1 MIINL
6 PSQNSLSGFYIV
18 YEGSTNLE
26 TSGFYGTSHLAEHT
40 TCKHFFHLIEDFD
53 RDGIDWNASTS
64 SNEIL
69 FYFTGLESKLDKY
82 RNKIIESLTTFS
94 LTKEQFE
101 NEKNIV
107 ISEYEDSFNS
117 QDEAHALNLYRKLF
131 NDYSPIGL
139 KSDLENLTY
148 LKLIQFWEKQYMN
161 PTKII
166 NVSKT
171 KKLKNLNIEFSDRKI
186 EKKIQ
191 FGDHKVPFELGNS
204 FKDKTSLIMLSPV
217 VEEKNAEIHFLN
229 AMLSLGL
236 KSPLYQEVREN
247 QGLVYFI
254 HCYQS
259 RHNLQGITN
268 ISTQTN
274 NKNVNKVID
283 AVEKVL
289 KGKDKFLTKERFNL
303 VKDYYMTR
311 REKEEILRYKNVGQ
325 HLVPK
330 GWSVYDILD
339 TIKLKDL
346 KDIYD
351 EYYDFSKF
359 YISNDKKEFQK

>member
-6 PSQNSLSGFYIV
+6 KSQNDLSGLYII

-26 TSGFYGTSHLAEHT
+26 TPGFYGTSHLLEHLC
-40 TCKHFFHLIEDFD
+40 CKTFFHLLEDFD
-53 RDGIDWNASTS
+53 RDSIDWNAYTST
-64 SNEIL
+64 NEIV
-69 FYFTGLESKLDKY
+69 FHFTGLESKLYKY
-82 RNKIIESLTTFS
+82 RNNILKALSSFDI
-94 LTKEQFE
+94 TKEQFNME
-101 NEKNIV
+101 RQIV
-107 ISEYEDSFNS
+107 ISELEDSFNS
-117 QDEAHALNLYRKLF
+117 QGEAHALNLYRKLF

-171 KKLKNLNIEFSDRKI
+171 KKLKNLDIEFSDRKI
-186 EKKIQ
+186 EKKIE

-204 FKDKTSLIMLSPV
+204 FKDKTSIIMLSPV
-217 VEEKNAEIHFLN
+217 VDKNNAEIHFLN

>member
-1 MIINL
+1 
-6 PSQNSLSGFYIV
+6 
-18 YEGSTNLE
+18 
-26 TSGFYGTSHLAEHT
+26 
-40 TCKHFFHLIEDFD
+40 
-53 RDGIDWNASTS
+53 
-64 SNEIL
+64 
-69 FYFTGLESKLDKY
+69 
-82 RNKIIESLTTFS
+82 
-94 LTKEQFE
+94 
-101 NEKNIV
+101 
-107 ISEYEDSFNS
+107 
-117 QDEAHALNLYRKLF
+117 
-131 NDYSPIGL
+131 
-139 KSDLENLTY
+139 
-148 LKLIQFWEKQYMN
+148 
-161 PTKII
+161 
-166 NVSKT
+166 
-171 KKLKNLNIEFSDRKI
+171 
-186 EKKIQ
+186 
-191 FGDHKVPFELGNS
+191 
-204 FKDKTSLIMLSPV
+204 MLSPV
-217 VEEKNAEIHFLN
+217 VDKNNAEIHFLN

-289 KGKDKFLTKERFNL
+289 KEKDKFLTKDRFNL

-311 REKEEILRYKNVGQ
+311 REKEEILRYKNVVQ

-346 KDIYD
+346 KDIY
-351 EYYDFSKF
+351 EENYDFSKF
-359 YISNDKKEFQK
+359 YISNDKKEFSR